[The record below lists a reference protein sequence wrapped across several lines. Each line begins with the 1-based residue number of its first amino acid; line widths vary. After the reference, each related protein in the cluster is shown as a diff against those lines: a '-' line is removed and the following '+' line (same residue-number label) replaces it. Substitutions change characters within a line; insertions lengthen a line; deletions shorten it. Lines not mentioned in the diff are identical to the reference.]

1 MHSTPVFSRGK
12 AKPKLMR
19 GSGTRVHIYFC
30 VGSSYLCTENCFA
43 HSSTNAMSTTS
54 TTTTTSSA
62 PPPNTPYLVAHGPY
76 QWRINNLMSYA
87 TEGPLLYGVVSNSSG
102 SNGTNGTSYLVR
114 KTAERLGSE
123 PTNRAFD
130 FVTIPSPL
138 SNVAII
144 QQLGQ
149 TLFTATEGGHNS
161 VYHLDWNYKRIRK
174 LLVPESFGD
183 FESLVFYGSSLHL
196 FRQGQWLSLVY
207 DLNRFKQTTREKKSP
222 RALRNGI
229 RHGIKIN
236 TNAEEGNNGTTE
248 RNTDQ
253 AVYDDSD
260 SESGSNSDSDS
271 DSDSEEQHLTIS
283 PITSPPKYGRQRARS
298 SFGSFSESLS
308 QSTLSDDISVCE
320 HVTERSGPLTCHPD
334 SLAQT
339 CLSVFADPPSCIIGG
354 EVGAEH
360 GLVVD
365 LVSGVVK
372 SLAPLGAGSV
382 L

>member
-1 MHSTPVFSRGK
+1 
-12 AKPKLMR
+12 
-19 GSGTRVHIYFC
+19 
-30 VGSSYLCTENCFA
+30 
-43 HSSTNAMSTTS
+43 MSTTS
-54 TTTTTSSA
+54 TTTTVSSAA

-76 QWRINNLMSYA
+76 QWRINNLVSYA
-87 TEGPLLYGVVSNSSG
+87 TEGPLLYGVVSNSTGGSG
-102 SNGTNGTSYLVR
+102 PSNGTSYLVR

-130 FVTIPSPL
+130 FVTIPAPL

-149 TLFTATEGGHNS
+149 TLFTATEGGHNG

-183 FESLVFYGSSLHL
+183 FVSLVFYGSSLHL

-207 DLNRFKQTTREKKSP
+207 DLNKFKPTTREKKSP

-229 RHGIKIN
+229 IRHGVKN
-236 TNAEEGNNGTTE
+236 EDTE

-260 SESGSNSDSDS
+260 SDSDS
-271 DSDSEEQHLTIS
+271 DSDQHLTIS

-372 SLAPLGAGSV
+372 SLFAPLNSGSV

>member
-1 MHSTPVFSRGK
+1 
-12 AKPKLMR
+12 
-19 GSGTRVHIYFC
+19 
-30 VGSSYLCTENCFA
+30 
-43 HSSTNAMSTTS
+43 MSTTS
-54 TTTTTSSA
+54 TTTTVSSAA

-76 QWRINNLMSYA
+76 QWRINNLVSYA
-87 TEGPLLYGVVSNSSG
+87 TEGPLLYGVVSNSTGLS
-102 SNGTNGTSYLVR
+102 NGTSYLVR

-130 FVTIPSPL
+130 FVTIPAPL

-149 TLFTATEGGHNS
+149 TLFTATEGGHNG

-207 DLNRFKQTTREKKSP
+207 DLNKFKQTTREKKSP

-229 RHGIKIN
+229 RHDVKN
-236 TNAEEGNNGTTE
+236 EG
-248 RNTDQ
+248 TDQ
-253 AVYDDSD
+253 AVCDD
-260 SESGSNSDSDS
+260 SDSDS
-271 DSDSEEQHLTIS
+271 DSDSELHLTIS

-320 HVTERSGPLTCHPD
+320 HVSERSGPLTCHPD

-365 LVSGVVK
+365 LVSGVVQ
-372 SLAPLGAGSV
+372 SLFAPLSSGSV